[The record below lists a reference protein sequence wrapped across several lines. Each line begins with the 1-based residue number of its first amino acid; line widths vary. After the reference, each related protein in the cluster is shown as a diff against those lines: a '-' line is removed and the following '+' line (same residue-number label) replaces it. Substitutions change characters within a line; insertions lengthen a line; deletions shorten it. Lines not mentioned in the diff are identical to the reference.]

1 MTTTTQAQ
9 GSNPGLTQ
17 TMQLFYDRV
26 FLTRAMI
33 ELRHD
38 FGAQVRP
45 VPMNAG
51 KSIVW
56 TRFTPLAIVTA
67 ALSEGANPT
76 ATDMSGTNVSATLA
90 EYGAYTLVSSLYSM
104 TSIETGL
111 KEHIEVHGQNAGE
124 SIDQLIRTELQT
136 NAATSVTAPVVA
148 SATAAGVQFPSGAAV
163 VSTFSTVHTTD
174 TLTGLEIRRAVRTLK
189 ANKAQKFDSGLYRGI
204 ISSQVAMDL
213 MGNSEWLD
221 AHRYTTSDA
230 IERGVVGKL
239 HGVEFVETNNGFFYN
254 SGGFSTSAANVAN
267 IYFSFIFGKNAYGVV
282 NLASITAPKV
292 YVKNPGGNSTDNP
305 LDLFS
310 TVGWKMPFAVKT
322 LNATWIVPIVTG
334 ATDQTHAG

>member
-1 MTTTTQAQ
+1 MTTTTLAQ
-9 GSNPGLTQ
+9 GANPGLTA

-56 TRFTPLAIVTA
+56 TRFTPLALITT

-76 ATDMSGTNVSATLA
+76 AADMTATNVSATLA
-90 EYGAYTLVSSLYSM
+90 EYGNYTTVSSLYSM

-124 SIDQLIRTELQT
+124 SIDQLIRTELA
-136 NAATSVTAPVVA
+136 NN
-148 SATAAGVQFPSGAAV
+148 ATAAAASIQFPSGAAAA
-163 VSTFSTVHTTD
+163 SSFSNVHTTD
-174 TLTGLEIRRAVRTLK
+174 SLTGLEIRRAARTLK
-189 ANKAQKFDSGLYRGI
+189 NNKAQKFDSGLYRGI
-204 ISSQVAMDL
+204 IGPYVAMDL

-239 HGVEFVETNNGFFYN
+239 HGVEFVESNNQYFTL
-254 SGGFSTSAANVAN
+254 STGFSTSATNVADT
-267 IYFSFIFGKNAYGVV
+267 YFTFIFGKNAYGVV

-292 YVKNPGGNSTDNP
+292 YVKNPSGNSTDNP

-322 LNATWIVPIVTG
+322 LNATWIVAIATG
-334 ATDQTHAG
+334 ATDATRAS

>member
-1 MTTTTQAQ
+1 MATNTA
-9 GSNPGLTQ
+9 GLTA
-17 TMQLFYDRV
+17 TMQLYYDRV

-45 VPMNAG
+45 LPMNAG

-56 TRFTPLAIVTA
+56 TRFTPLAVVTS
-67 ALSEGANPT
+67 ALTEATNPS
-76 ATDMSGTNVSATLA
+76 ATDMTATNVSATLA
-90 EYGAYTLVSSLYSM
+90 EYGAFTTVASLYSM

-124 SIDQLIRTELQT
+124 SIDTLIRNELA
-136 NAATSVTAPVVA
+136 NNFSGSNATSTLFP
-148 SATAAGVQFPSGAAV
+148 STATA
-163 VSTFSTVHTTD
+163 VSNFSTIHTTD
-174 TLTGLEIRRAVRTLK
+174 VLTGLEVRRAVRQLK
-189 ANKAQKFDSGLYRGI
+189 KNKAQKFDNGLYRAI
-204 ISSQVAMDL
+204 IGPDTAMDL

-239 HGVEFVETNNGFFYN
+239 HGVEFVESNNQYFVLT
-254 SGGFSTSAANVAN
+254 GGFSTSATNIANVYMN
-267 IYFSFIFGKNAYGVV
+267 SFFGKNAYGVV

-292 YVKNPGGNSTDNP
+292 YVKNPSGNSTDNP

-310 TVGWKMPFAVKT
+310 TVGWKMPFACKT
-322 LNATWIVPIVTG
+322 LNTTFLVLVPTG
-334 ATDQTHAG
+334 ATDGYNVS

>member
-1 MTTTTQAQ
+1 
-9 GSNPGLTQ
+9 
-17 TMQLFYDRV
+17 MQLYYDRV

-45 VPMNAG
+45 LPLNAG

-56 TRFTPLAIVTA
+56 TRFTPLAVATTA
-67 ALSEGANPT
+67 LTEATNPS
-76 ATDMSGTNVSATLA
+76 ATDMTATNVSATLA
-90 EYGAYTLVSSLYSM
+90 EYGAFTTVASLYSM

-124 SIDQLIRTELQT
+124 TIDTLIRTELANNFSGSNT
-136 NAATSVTAPVVA
+136 TSTLFP
-148 SATAAGVQFPSGAAV
+148 STATA
-163 VSTFSTVHTTD
+163 VSNFSTIHTTD
-174 TLTGLEIRRAVRTLK
+174 TLTGLEVRRAVRQLK
-189 ANKAQKFDSGLYRGI
+189 KNKAQKFDNGLYRGI
-204 ISSQVAMDL
+204 IGPDTAMDL

-239 HGVEFVETNNGFFYN
+239 HGVEFVESNNQYFLLT
-254 SGGFSTSAANVAN
+254 GGFSTSATNIANVYMN
-267 IYFSFIFGKNAYGVV
+267 SFFGKNAYGVV

-292 YVKNPGGNSTDNP
+292 YVKNPSGNSTDNP

-310 TVGWKMPFAVKT
+310 TVGWKMPFACKT
-322 LNATWIVPIVTG
+322 LNTSFLVLVPTG
-334 ATDQTHAG
+334 ATDGFGVS

>member
-1 MTTTTQAQ
+1 MTTTTFAQ
-9 GSNPGLTQ
+9 GANPGLTA
-17 TMQLFYDRV
+17 TMQLYYDRV

-45 VPMNAG
+45 VPMNSG

-56 TRFTPLAIVTA
+56 TRFTPLAVVTA

-76 ATDMSGTNVSATLA
+76 ATDMTGTNVSATLA

-124 SIDQLIRTELQT
+124 SIDQLIRTELAT
-136 NAATSVTAPVVA
+136 NAT
-148 SATAAGVQFPSGAAV
+148 ATAAQFPIGATVA
-163 VSTFSTVHTTD
+163 SNFSTVHTTD

-239 HGVEFVETNNGFFYN
+239 HGVEFVETNNGYFLT
-254 SGGFSTSAANVAN
+254 SGGFSTSATNVAN
-267 IYFSFIFGKNAYGVV
+267 VYFSFIFGKNAYGVV
-282 NLASITAPKV
+282 NLASVTAPKV

-310 TVGWKMPFAVKT
+310 TVGWKMPFACKT
-322 LNATWIVPIVTG
+322 LNTTWIVAVATG

>member
-1 MTTTTQAQ
+1 MATTTT
-9 GSNPGLTQ
+9 GLTAP
-17 TMQLFYDRV
+17 MQLFYDRV

-38 FGAQVRP
+38 FGAQVRN
-45 VPMNAG
+45 VPLNSG

-56 TRFTPLAIVTA
+56 TRFTPLALVTA
-67 ALSEGANPT
+67 ALTEGTNP
-76 ATDMSGTNVSATLA
+76 AGTDMTAANVSATLA
-90 EYGAYTLVSSLYSM
+90 EYGAYTAVSSLYSM

-111 KEHIEVHGQNAGE
+111 KEHVEVHGQNAGE
-124 SIDQLIRTELQT
+124 SIDQLIRTELL
-136 NAATSVTAPVVA
+136 AG
-148 SATAAGVQFPSGAAV
+148 ATAQYPSGASANNI
-163 VSTFSTVHTTD
+163 SAIHTTD

-189 ANKAQKFDSGLYRGI
+189 NNKAQKFDSGLYRGI
-204 ISSQVAMDL
+204 VGPYTAMDL

-239 HGVEFVETNNGFFYN
+239 HGVEFVETNNQSYTLT
-254 SGGFSTSAANVAN
+254 GGYSTSATNIANVYSN
-267 IYFSFIFGKNAYGVV
+267 FIFGKNAYGIV
-282 NLASITAPKV
+282 NIGSVSAPKV

-310 TVGWKMPFAVKT
+310 TVGWKMPFACKT
-322 LNATWIVPIVTG
+322 LNSNWLINIRTG
-334 ATDQTHAG
+334 ATDAYDVS

>member
-1 MTTTTQAQ
+1 MSSTTA
-9 GSNPGLTQ
+9 SLAA
-17 TMQLFYDRV
+17 TMQLYYDRV

-45 VPMNAG
+45 LPMNAG

-56 TRFTPLAIVTA
+56 TRFSPLALVNTA
-67 ALSEGANPT
+67 LTEATNPS
-76 ATDMSGTNVSATLA
+76 ATDMTATNVSATLA
-90 EYGAYTLVSSLYSM
+90 EYGAFTTVSSLYSM

-124 SIDQLIRTELQT
+124 SIDQLIRNELAS
-136 NAATSVTAPVVA
+136 NVISAGVAGAAAQFPAGVTAA
-148 SATAAGVQFPSGAAV
+148 SNFSG
-163 VSTFSTVHTTD
+163 VHTTD

-189 ANKAQKFDSGLYRGI
+189 NNKAQKFDNGLYRGI
-204 ISSQVAMDL
+204 IGPATAMDL

-239 HGVEFVETNNGFFYN
+239 HGVEFVESNNQYYILT
-254 SGGFSTSAANVAN
+254 GGFSTSATNIANVYVN
-267 IYFSFIFGKNAYGVV
+267 FVFGKNAYGVV

-292 YVKNPGGNSTDNP
+292 YVKNPSGNSTDNP
-305 LDLFS
+305 LDCFS
-310 TVGWKMPFAVKT
+310 TVGWKMPFATKT
-322 LNATWIVPIVTG
+322 LNANWLVGIATG
-334 ATDQTHAG
+334 ATDGYAAS

>member
-1 MTTTTQAQ
+1 MSTTTT
-9 GSNPGLTQ
+9 GLTA

-26 FLTRAMI
+26 FLTRAMV

-45 VPMNAG
+45 VPMNSG

-67 ALSEGANPT
+67 ALTEATNPS
-76 ATDMSGTNVSATLA
+76 ATDMTGTNVSATLA
-90 EYGAYTLVSSLYSM
+90 EYGAYTTVSSLYSM

-124 SIDQLIRTELQT
+124 SIDQLIRTELAA
-136 NAATSVTAPVVA
+136 NAGTVSTVGG
-148 SATAAGVQFPSGAAV
+148 SAQFPTGAAV
-163 VSTFSTVHTTD
+163 VSNFSTIHTTD

-189 ANKAQKFDSGLYRGI
+189 NAKGQKFDNGLYRGI
-204 ISSQVAMDL
+204 IGPSTSMDL

-239 HGVEFVETNNGFFYN
+239 HGVEFVESNNQFFIV
-254 SGGFSTSAANVAN
+254 SGGFSTSATNVAN
-267 IYFSFIFGKNAYGVV
+267 VYANFILAKNAYGIV

-292 YVKNPGGNSTDNP
+292 YVKNPSGNSTDNP

-322 LNATWIVPIVTG
+322 LNTTWVVAIMTG
-334 ATDQTHAG
+334 ATDQVHAG

>member
-1 MTTTTQAQ
+1 M
-9 GSNPGLTQ
+9 
-17 TMQLFYDRV
+17 

-45 VPMNAG
+45 VPMNSG

-67 ALSEGANPT
+67 ALSEGANPS
-76 ATDMSGTNVSATLA
+76 ATDMTGTNVSATLA
-90 EYGAYTLVSSLYSM
+90 EYGAYTTVSSLYSM

-124 SIDQLIRTELQT
+124 SIDQLIRAELSS
-136 NAATSVTAPVVA
+136 A
-148 SATAAGVQFPSGAAV
+148 ATAALAQFPSGAAV
-163 VSTFSTVHTTD
+163 ASNFSNVHTTD

-189 ANKAQKFDSGLYRGI
+189 ANKAQKFDGGLYRGI
-204 ISSQVAMDL
+204 IASQVAMDL

-239 HGVEFVETNNGFFYN
+239 HGVEFVETNNGYYLT
-254 SGGFSTSAANVAN
+254 SGGFSTSATNVAN
-267 IYFSFIFGKNAYGVV
+267 VYFSFIFGKNAYGVV
-282 NLASITAPKV
+282 NLSSISAPKV
-292 YVKNPGGNSTDNP
+292 YVKNPSGNSTDNP

-310 TVGWKMPFAVKT
+310 TVGWKMPFACKT
-322 LNATWIVPIVTG
+322 LNANWIVAVATG